1 MEATML
7 EALWLDTLAWWPAVP
22 PAFAFL
28 QALPFA
34 VAALGLVADCVRRR
48 CGRA

>member
-1 MEATML
+1 ML
-7 EALWLDTLAWWPAVP
+7 ETLWLDTLAWWATVP

-28 QALPFA
+28 LALPLG